1 MTSEGELHAIEN
13 YYYFQSIAE
22 MTDTRSVHESLW
34 SQFKLTIGF
43 ITCVLVVV
51 FRPWW
56 WGGGCTGR
64 AYLLPDK

>member
-1 MTSEGELHAIEN
+1 MTSEGEMNAIEN

-22 MTDTRSVHESLW
+22 ETETRSVHVSLW
-34 SQFKLTIGF
+34 SRFKLTIRF

-51 FRPWW
+51 FRPWC

-64 AYLLPDK
+64 ASLLPDK